1 MSKVFVELHQV
12 TKKYGQNTV
21 LKAVDLEV
29 DRHEV
34 VTLIGASGSGKS
46 TLLRCVN
53 GLEAINAGH
62 ITLGG
67 DVISGEGVDLVALR
81 RRVGIVFQSFNLFP
95 HMTVLENCTLAPVRA
110 RVATKKEAKANAL
123 VMLERVGLQDKA
135 DAYPSQLTGGQQQ
148 RLAIARTML
157 MRPDVLLLDEITSA
171 LDPELVI
178 EVLNLVRELAED
190 GITMMMTTHEM
201 SFAREISSKVCF
213 LHKGRIVEQGPPSEV
228 FGNPQ
233 TPELKAFLT
242 KIHEAARD

>member
-135 DAYPSQLTGGQQQ
+135 DAYPSQLSGGQQQ

>member
-1 MSKVFVELHQV
+1 MSNAFVELHQV
-12 TKKYGQNTV
+12 TKKYGENTV

-29 DRHEV
+29 GRHEV

-53 GLEAINAGH
+53 GLEIINSGH
-62 ITLGG
+62 ITLDG
-67 DVISGEGVDLVALR
+67 DVISGDGVDLVALR

-95 HMTVLENCTLAPVRA
+95 HMTVLQNCTLAPVRA
-110 RVATKKEAKANAL
+110 KIATKQEAEANAR

-135 DAYPSQLTGGQQQ
+135 DAYPSHLSGGQQQ

-157 MRPDVLLLDEITSA
+157 MRPSVLLLDEITSA

-178 EVLNLVRELAED
+178 EVLNLVRELAAD

-213 LHKGRIVEQGPPSEV
+213 LHKGRIVEQGAPSEV

-233 TPELKAFLT
+233 APELKAFLT
-242 KIHEAARD
+242 KIHEAGRD